1 MLTFLLVSRQTNKG
15 SVGLHGDHLTLSDA
29 VHWWQ
34 TFQSSRL
41 WSLAITVRHGHNGVA
56 DGYQYKNLKDKKGSI
71 FMLRLLLIFFFKNQ
85 QLWWKN
91 PKTLRGL
98 KFLYNLQKDFIIL
111 FEVLKSRRKSRKKS
125 DILLLY
131 TAQKNKGKITIINPH
146 LNE

>member
-15 SVGLHGDHLTLSDA
+15 SIGLHRDHLTLGDA

-41 WSLAITVRHGHNGVA
+41 LSLAITVRHGHNGVA

-71 FMLRLLLIFFFKNQ
+71 FMLRLLLFFFKKNQ
-85 QLWWKN
+85 QN
-91 PKTLRGL
+91 PKTLHGL
-98 KFLYNLQKDFIIL
+98 KCLYNLQFFFLIL
-111 FEVLKSRRKSRKKS
+111 LEVLKPRRKSRKKS
-125 DILLLY
+125 NILLLY
-131 TAQKNKGKITIINPH
+131 TAQKNKGKTTIIHPN